1 MKQFFDYLA
10 ASRVELTKV
19 SWPNRRQTIRLTLVV
34 IIFSLVFAAILGTL
48 DYVFSTLLQKII
60 IKG

>member
-1 MKQFFDYLA
+1 MKPLFDYFT
-10 ASRVELTKV
+10 ASRTELAKV
-19 SWPNRRQTIRLTLVV
+19 SWPNRRQTMRLTIVV
-34 IIFSLVFAAILGTL
+34 IIFSLVFAAILGAL